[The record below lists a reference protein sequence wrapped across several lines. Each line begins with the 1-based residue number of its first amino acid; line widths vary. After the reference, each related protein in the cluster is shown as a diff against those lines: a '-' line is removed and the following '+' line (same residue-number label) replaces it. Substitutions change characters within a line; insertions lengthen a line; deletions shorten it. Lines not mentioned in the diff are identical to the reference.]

1 MDSLTDVVDEELE
14 YGHAVCGDDER
25 TRFDRRRPGMVAE
38 CDHRGLENGSL
49 ECECHQRAIDLMK
62 TGTLQGGRPGLIR
75 SLFPL
80 TGRSLNK

>member
-38 CDHRGLENGSL
+38 CDHRGLENDSL
-49 ECECHQRAIDLMK
+49 ECE
-62 TGTLQGGRPGLIR
+62 
-75 SLFPL
+75 
-80 TGRSLNK
+80 